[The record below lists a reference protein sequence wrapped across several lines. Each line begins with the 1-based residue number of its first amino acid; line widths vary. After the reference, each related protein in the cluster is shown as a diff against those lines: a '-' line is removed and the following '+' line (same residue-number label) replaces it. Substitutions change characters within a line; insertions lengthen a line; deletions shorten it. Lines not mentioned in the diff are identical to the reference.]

1 MTELERANFTR
12 MANALEEEIFKLRK
26 EIEDM
31 KSKELEVIERRMK
44 DKIKIGELEKELSM
58 IQLLNKMANQREIVY
73 LDKIKDLEAQLNV
86 KNEMPGIYPAY
97 CGTGKEQ

>member
-31 KSKELEVIERRMK
+31 KSKELETMERRMK
-44 DKIKIGELEKELSM
+44 DKVHLGQLEKDNLILDLEL
-58 IQLLNKMANQREIVY
+58 KMCKQREKEY
-73 LDKIKDLEAQLNV
+73 LDKIDNLKSIGG
-86 KNEMPGIYPAY
+86 KNGN
-97 CGTGKEQ
+97 

>member
-58 IQLLNKMANQREIVY
+58 IQLLNTRHFIFNI
-73 LDKIKDLEAQLNV
+73 
-86 KNEMPGIYPAY
+86 
-97 CGTGKEQ
+97 